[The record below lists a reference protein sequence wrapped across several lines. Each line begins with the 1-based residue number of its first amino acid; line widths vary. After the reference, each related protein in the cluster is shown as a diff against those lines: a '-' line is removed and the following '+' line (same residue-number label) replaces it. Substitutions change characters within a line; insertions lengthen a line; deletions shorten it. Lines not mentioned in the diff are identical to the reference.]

1 MEAEMRK
8 EFVNTDMYG
17 KTQRDFAP
25 MYDKFYTGE
34 NRKEIHRLFC
44 RFLECIRSDDFSD
57 LENICSED
65 CIAEFSTVG
74 KMAGIPAIARGLKWP
89 GPECNVRKVQIWN
102 FVARSSKEGKGQQ
115 CSYVQNC
122 MAIDDGVNLFPFLYG
137 GQFCNS
143 YEKRDGVWKM
153 THIRFDLAYEFGNNL
168 FVRKKWELMD
178 PAVYN
183 GHWSVINSELDAP
196 WWVIP
201 EDCEPQ
207 SDEEQVLELQFEK
220 IFGMDNGDFH
230 LTLRPVVEDHFQNFK
245 PRGYYGKRDYNNFL
259 KGKYHKENRLQ
270 HANRMTEVYVDGD
283 TAVAWMPRGEDH
295 RLRNR
300 VYNRINIHSMVSTG
314 GHKVWA
320 RKEDGRW
327 KIYRM
332 RTILVPTQFD
342 YLDDSVLHWDE
353 HVVGGRKWLDWL
365 Q

>member
-1 MEAEMRK
+1 M
-8 EFVNTDMYG
+8 
-17 KTQRDFAP
+17 KTQKDFGP
-25 MYDKFYTGE
+25 MYEEFYTGE
-34 NRKEIHRLFC
+34 NRRAIYRAFRTLM
-44 RFLECIRSDDFSD
+44 ECIRSDNYSM
-57 LENICSED
+57 LKEICTDD

-74 KMAGIPAIARGLKWP
+74 KMVGPEAIAKGLKWP

-102 FVARSSKEGKGQQ
+102 FVARSNKDGMGQQ
-115 CSYVQNC
+115 CAYVQNC
-122 MAIDDGVNLFPFLYG
+122 MAVDDGVNLFPFLYG

-143 YEKRDGVWKM
+143 YVKTEEGWKIS
-153 THIRFDLAYEFGNNL
+153 HIRFDLAYEFGNNL
-168 FVRKKWELMD
+168 FVRGAWKLMD

-183 GHWSVINSELDAP
+183 GHWSTINAELDAP
-196 WWVIP
+196 WYVIP

-207 SDEEQVLELQFEK
+207 SDEEAVFELQFEK

-230 LTLRPVVEDHFQNFK
+230 LTLQPVVEDHFQNFK

-259 KGKYHKENRLQ
+259 KGKQHKESRLQ
-270 HANRMTEVYVDGD
+270 HANRMVEVHVYGD

-300 VYNRINIHSMVSTG
+300 VYNRENIHSMVTTG

-327 KIYRM
+327 KMYRL
-332 RTILVPTQFD
+332 RTILTPTQFD
-342 YLDDSVLHWDE
+342 LIDDSVLQYDE
-353 HVVGGRKWLDWL
+353 HVVGGRTWLDWL